1 MNITEY
7 MQQELQTLKE
17 HSNLRRLPQLTHEGR
32 TVVADGRRMLNLSSN
47 DYLGLAA
54 DRQLREEFLQTLT
67 PDTFLPTSSSSRL
80 QNPAADPKVIDYC
93 LENLRVAYG
102 RVEFPWRLW
111 QPEEESDPIAVA
123 QMVRP

>member
-1 MNITEY
+1 MNAIEY

-32 TVVADGRRMLNLSSN
+32 TVIADGRHMLNLSSN

-54 DRQLREEFLQTLT
+54 DRQLKEEFLQTLT

-80 QNPAADPKVIDYC
+80 LTGNFGITKSWRRNSPHFSAQRQHWCSIAAIM
-93 LENLRVAYG
+93 
-102 RVEFPWRLW
+102 
-111 QPEEESDPIAVA
+111 PIWGFY
-123 QMVRP
+123 PP

>member
-1 MNITEY
+1 MNVTNY

-32 TVVADGRRMLNLSSN
+32 TVIADGRHMLNLSSN

-54 DRQLREEFLQTLT
+54 DRQLKEEFLQTLT

-80 QNPAADPKVIDYC
+80 LTGTSD
-93 LENLRVAYG
+93 LRRTG
-102 RVEFPWRLW
+102 DGTRHTFRHRD
-111 QPEEESDPIAVA
+111 STGA
-123 QMVRP
+123 Q